1 VNCPLT
7 GWPIPKEARAN
18 CESRQWLLEATATK
32 EEERNRVWET
42 CSESPIFWLNYF
54 GWTYNVKS
62 VDETGREIPA
72 EQQHVP
78 FITWAVQDSALVT
91 LMECIDDG
99 RDSIIDKSRDM
110 GASWLCVALATWYWI
125 FRDDSQ
131 ILLVSRV
138 EDLVDRRGDPDCLMW
153 KIDYMLSS
161 LPEWML
167 PSNIKD
173 FEVGG
178 RYRRHLQLV
187 NPKTGSTISGQ
198 ATTAHVGR
206 GGRRTFILFD
216 EMASMDHATDAWR
229 SAADTT
235 SCRIGNSTPLGPG
248 TEFTRQRNLGLMHDA
263 PKIITLGYWD
273 HPQKGLGRD
282 WRVDEDGEMT
292 SISGRGYWWTP
303 WFAEQVKRRSDPADV
318 GQNILIDHTTSGD
331 LFFNSAVV
339 TQHLNSYGMDAVRME
354 LIDGVF
360 KETSGGRWFV
370 WAELTNGIPTQS
382 CNYAMFADIASGKGS
397 SNSAIA
403 VMDRESGT
411 IVAEFVDPHTGPHE
425 LAQEACMAGATVFAG
440 GTEGAFL
447 GWEANGPGEA
457 WYEDIRAENYTNV
470 YFRRQLGKRSDRK
483 TRDYGWRSD
492 RKGKRVLLS
501 GLSRAII
508 RNEINIPS
516 KQGLAEM
523 LEYVYYPD
531 GSIGPGHMHDET
543 TGARESHGDRVIAY
557 AGVVYMRQEAPRFLE
572 ESVSYPPGSMGEIL
586 GHAEVME
593 G

>member
-1 VNCPLT
+1 M
-7 GWPIPKEARAN
+7 
-18 CESRQWLLEATATK
+18 ESRRWILEATAYK
-32 EEERNRVWET
+32 EEERSKIWET
-42 CSESPIFWLNYF
+42 CSQSPIFWLNFF

-62 VDETGREIPA
+62 VDENGREIPA
-72 EQQHVP
+72 ETRHVP
-78 FITWAVQDSALVT
+78 FNTWDVQDSALLT
-91 LMECIDDG
+91 LMECVDDG
-99 RDSIIDKSRDM
+99 RDAIIDKSRDM
-110 GASWLCVALATWYWI
+110 GASWLCVALATWYWL
-125 FRDDSQ
+125 FRPDSQ

-161 LPEWML
+161 LPEWMI
-167 PSNIKD
+167 PGKNDD
-173 FEVGG
+173 FQPGG
-178 RYRRHLQLV
+178 QYRRHLQLV
-187 NPKTGSTISGQ
+187 NPVNGSTISGQ

-216 EMASMDHATDAWR
+216 EMAAMDHATDAWR

-273 HPQKGLGRD
+273 HPQKGAGRKWKTD
-282 WRVDEDGEMT
+282 VDGEMT

-303 WFAEQVKRRSDPADV
+303 WFSEQVKRRSDPSDV

-339 TQHLNSYGMDAVRME
+339 TQHLNSYSKEAVRME

-360 KETSGGRWFV
+360 KEVVNGRWFV
-370 WAELTNGIPTQS
+370 WAELNGGIPSQS
-382 CNYAMFADIASGKGS
+382 CNYAMFVDIASGKGS

-411 IVAEFVDPHTGPHE
+411 ITAEFVDPHTGPHE
-425 LAQEACMAGATVFAG
+425 LAQEACTAGSTVFAG

-508 RNEINIPS
+508 RNEIIIPS

-572 ESVSYPPGSMGEIL
+572 ERVSYPTGSMGELL
-586 GHAEVME
+586 GHAEIME

>member
-1 VNCPLT
+1 MT
-7 GWPIPKEARAN
+7 GWPIPKDPRTN
-18 CESRQWLLEATATK
+18 CESRHWLLEATQTK
-32 EEERNRVWET
+32 DEERNKIWET
-42 CSESPIFWLNYF
+42 CSNSPIFWLNYF

-62 VDETGREIPA
+62 VDETGREIPS

-78 FITWAVQDSALVT
+78 FITWSVQDSALVT
-91 LMECIDDG
+91 LVESVDKG
-99 RDSIIDKSRDM
+99 RDVIIDKSRDM
-110 GASWLCVALATWYWI
+110 GASWLCVALATWYWL
-125 FRDDSQ
+125 FRPDSQ
-131 ILLVSRV
+131 VLLVSRI

-153 KIDYMLSS
+153 KIDYMISN

-167 PSNIKD
+167 PCPQKD
-173 FEVGG
+173 LEVGG

-187 NPKTGSTISGQ
+187 NPRTGSTISGQ

-216 EMASMDHATDAWR
+216 EMAAMEHATDAWR

-248 TEFTRQRNLGLMHDA
+248 TEFTRQRNLGLVNDA

-273 HPQKGLGRD
+273 HPLKGRGRE
-282 WRVDEDGEMT
+282 WCVDEDGEMT
-292 SISGRGYWWTP
+292 SISGRGYWGTP
-303 WFAEQVKRRSDPADV
+303 WFVEQVKRRSDPSDI

-339 TQHLNSYGMDAVRME
+339 TQHLNANSKKAVRME
-354 LIDGVF
+354 VVDGLF
-360 KETSGGRWFV
+360 KETSNGRWFV
-370 WAELTNGIPTQS
+370 WADLNQGLPSQS
-382 CNYAMFADIASGKGS
+382 CNYAMFVDISSGKGS

-403 VMDRESGT
+403 VMDRESGRIT
-411 IVAEFVDPHTGPHE
+411 AEFVDPHTGPHE
-425 LAQEACMAGATVFAG
+425 LAREACMAGSTVFCG

-457 WYEDIRAENYTNV
+457 WYEDVRAEGYTNV

-492 RKGKRVLLS
+492 RKGKRILLS

-508 RNEINIPS
+508 RDEIIIPS

-523 LEYVYYPD
+523 LEYVYYSD
-531 GSIGPGHMHDET
+531 GSIGPGHMHDDT

-572 ESVSYPPGSMGEIL
+572 ESSGYPSGSMGEL
-586 GHAEVME
+586 LKHTDVLE